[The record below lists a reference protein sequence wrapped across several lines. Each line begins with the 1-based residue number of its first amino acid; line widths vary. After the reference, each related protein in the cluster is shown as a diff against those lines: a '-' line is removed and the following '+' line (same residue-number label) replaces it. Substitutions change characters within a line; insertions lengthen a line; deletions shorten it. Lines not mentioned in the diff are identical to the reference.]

1 MATDDKLARGLTRQ
15 IERLVARSSNE
26 ARQRTFHFAADLLRR
41 KLEGR
46 RIDGPAFNVPLAA
59 LMKVVA
65 NNPANLSV
73 VADRLTLGRP
83 GFFHRTSL
91 QTETVGHL
99 RAGDAG
105 FRQNEWAIA
114 VDEVQGRRGDMSAYL
129 WAAPVLFDTHFVTR
143 YLQRTEVD
151 AAERAIDLVETT
163 LPLAVLIRDSAIV
176 EGGSHF
182 APWDVALPAPGGV
195 LCGGTELVDCAAL
208 AYKFKMGHRE
218 AGWGMDV
225 IAMSITL
232 QMAVSVRTY
241 LPEEVLSSGQF
252 SVVTVLR
259 QWYHD
264 NRAKIL
270 ENPRAALGWGDEKPD
285 PSRLRLMNDLRS
297 IYTEVQQQ
305 FQSWRRNLEREG
317 YFSINF
323 ETISAGYKVPEW
335 YNGEVDPD
343 LIDRYLKPS
352 DPVPRR

>member
-26 ARQRTFHFAADLLRR
+26 ARQKTFHFALDLLKR
-41 KLEGR
+41 KLDGR
-46 RIDGPAFNVPLAA
+46 KIDGPAFNVPLAA
-59 LMKVVA
+59 LMKIVA

-73 VADRLTLGRP
+73 VTDRLTLGRP

-99 RAGDAG
+99 RAANGS

-114 VDEVQGRRGDMSAYL
+114 VDEVQGRRGDMSAHL

-195 LCGGTELVDCAAL
+195 LCGGTELVDCPAL

-252 SVVTVLR
+252 SAVMMLR
-259 QWYHD
+259 QWYHE
-264 NRAKIL
+264 NRDRIL
-270 ENPRAALGWGDEKPD
+270 ANPRVALGWGEERPD
-285 PSRLRLMNDLRS
+285 ASRLRLMSDLRL
-297 IYTEVQQQ
+297 IYGEVQQQ
-305 FQSWRRNLEREG
+305 FRSWRRNLEREG
-317 YFSINF
+317 YFTIDF
-323 ETISAGYKVPEW
+323 EALSADYKVPEW
-335 YNGEVDPD
+335 SRGEVDPD
-343 LIDRYLKPS
+343 LIDRYLKPA
-352 DPVPRR
+352 DPILRS